1 MPAELTAESLR
12 LDDPGRTADEIAE
25 RLREVVYKD
34 LRRRGA
40 VVGLSGGVDS
50 SLVAFLC
57 ARAFG
62 PERVLGVLMPEG
74 ESASDTLDLSRSPP
88 RRPASRPSL
97 EDITELLQAAGCYE
111 RRDAAI
117 RTVMPEYGAG
127 WKAKIVL
134 PSLLGGSRYSLFTVV
149 AESPEGERREA
160 RLTATAYREVVAA
173 TNFKQRVRKMLEYYH
188 ADRLD
193 YAVVGTPNRLEY
205 DQGFFVKN
213 GDGSADVKPIAHLY
227 KTQVYQLAEAL
238 GVPGGDPRAPA
249 DDRHLRARAEPGG
262 VLLLRPVRQARP
274 LPVRPQP
281 GAPGRSGRGRR
292 RPRPRRSSS
301 ASTRTSSASGAPPR
315 TCMRRRSS
323 SPSSS
328 GIRQAPRP
336 SRGRR
341 ARPHRPQ
348 VWARRRARRFQQ
360 VSPRDFAHD
369 RKMSY
374 GLSPSCS
381 PIERRPFR

>member
-1 MPAELTAESLR
+1 MATPAERLTVESLR
-12 LDDPGRTADEIAE
+12 LDAARTVDEIAE

-57 ARAFG
+57 VRAFG
-62 PERVLGVLMPEG
+62 AERVLGVLMPEG
-74 ESASDTLDLSRSPP
+74 ESAADTLDLSNV
-88 RRPASRPSL
+88 AADAAGVETVL
-97 EDITELLQAAGCYE
+97 EDVTGLLEAAGCYE

-117 RTVMPEYGAG
+117 RTVLPEYGQG

-213 GDGSADVKPIAHLY
+213 GDGAADVKPIAHLY
-227 KTQVYQLAEAL
+227 KTQVYQLAEEV
-238 GVPGGDPRAPA
+238 GVPATIRERLPTTDTYALEQSQEEFYFSVPFDKLDLCLYAHNHGLPPEAVAPA
-249 DDRHLRARAEPGG
+249 TGLEAEI
-262 VLLLRPVRQARP
+262 VERVYEDIERKRKAAEYLH
-274 LPVRPQP
+274 
-281 GAPGRSGRGRR
+281 
-292 RPRPRRSSS
+292 
-301 ASTRTSSASGAPPR
+301 APPLLVA
-315 TCMRRRSS
+315 SL
-323 SPSSS
+323 
-328 GIRQAPRP
+328 
-336 SRGRR
+336 
-341 ARPHRPQ
+341 
-348 VWARRRARRFQQ
+348 
-360 VSPRDFAHD
+360 DD
-369 RKMSY
+369 
-374 GLSPSCS
+374 
-381 PIERRPFR
+381 

>member
-1 MPAELTAESLR
+1 MAPAELLTADALR
-12 LDDPGRTADEIAE
+12 LDDPSRTIDEIAE
-25 RLREVVYKD
+25 RLRDVVYQD

-62 PERVLGVLMPEG
+62 AERVLGVLMPEG
-74 ESASDTLDLSRSPP
+74 ESASDTLDLSRVS
-88 RRPASRPSL
+88 ADAAGVETVL
-97 EDITELLQAAGCYE
+97 EDITELLEAAGCYE

-117 RTVMPEYGAG
+117 RSVMPEYGSG

-149 AESPEGERREA
+149 AESPDGERREA

-193 YAVVGTPNRLEY
+193 FAVVGTPNRLEY

-227 KTQVYQLAEAL
+227 KTQVYQLAETI
-238 GVPGGDPRAPA
+238 GVPKEIRERPPTTDTYALEQSQEEFYFSVPFDKLDLCLYARNNGLPAEAAAAATDLDANVVERVYEDIERKRRAASYLHAPPLLVA
-249 DDRHLRARAEPGG
+249 DLGHP
-262 VLLLRPVRQARP
+262 
-274 LPVRPQP
+274 
-281 GAPGRSGRGRR
+281 
-292 RPRPRRSSS
+292 
-301 ASTRTSSASGAPPR
+301 SGA
-315 TCMRRRSS
+315 
-323 SPSSS
+323 
-328 GIRQAPRP
+328 
-336 SRGRR
+336 
-341 ARPHRPQ
+341 
-348 VWARRRARRFQQ
+348 
-360 VSPRDFAHD
+360 
-369 RKMSY
+369 
-374 GLSPSCS
+374 
-381 PIERRPFR
+381 E

>member
-1 MPAELTAESLR
+1 MAPADLTAESLR
-12 LDDPGRTADEIAE
+12 LDDAAAAADEIAE
-25 RLREVVYKD
+25 RLREIVYKD

-50 SLVAFLC
+50 SVVAHLC
-57 ARAFG
+57 AKAFG

-74 ESASDTLDLSRSPP
+74 ESASDTLDLSNV
-88 RRPASRPSL
+88 AAEAAGVETVL

-117 RTVMPEYGAG
+117 RTVMPEYAEG

-149 AESPEGERREA
+149 AESPQGERREA
-160 RLTATAYREVVAA
+160 RLTATAYRDVVAA

-227 KTQVYQLAEAL
+227 KTQVYQLAEAV
-238 GVPGGDPRAPA
+238 GVPAVIRERPPTTDTYALEQSQEEFYFSVPFDKLDLCLYALNEGASAEAAAAAA
-249 DDRHLRARAEPGG
+249 DL
-262 VLLLRPVRQARP
+262 
-274 LPVRPQP
+274 
-281 GAPGRSGRGRR
+281 
-292 RPRPRRSSS
+292 PRRSSS
-301 ASTRTSSASGAPPR
+301 ASTRTSSASAGPPR
-315 TCMRRRSS
+315 TCTPRRFFSATAR
-323 SPSSS
+323 
-328 GIRQAPRP
+328 R
-336 SRGRR
+336 SRGRLVVPTVPR
-341 ARPHRPQ
+341 VWTPSGGVSFHRIFPGTLHTTK
-348 VWARRRARRFQQ
+348 
-360 VSPRDFAHD
+360 D
-369 RKMSY
+369 
-374 GLSPSCS
+374 GLWSKS
-381 PIERRPFR
+381 FV

>member
-1 MPAELTAESLR
+1 MAPTATELTPESLR
-12 LDDPGRTADEIAE
+12 LDPTRAVDEIAE
-25 RLREVVYKD
+25 SMRESVYKQ

-74 ESASDTLDLSRSPP
+74 ESAPDTLDLSHVS
-88 RRPASRPSL
+88 AEAAGVETVL
-97 EDITELLQAAGCYE
+97 EDITPILAAAGCYE

-117 RTVMPEYGAG
+117 RTVLPEYGAG

-134 PSLLGGSRYSLFTVV
+134 PSLLGGDRYSLFSVV
-149 AESPEGERREA
+149 AESPDGERREA

-173 TNFKQRVRKMLEYYH
+173 TNFKQRVRKMLEYHH

-227 KTQVYQLAEAL
+227 KTQVYQLAEHM
-238 GVPGGDPRAPA
+238 GVPAVIRERPPTTDTYALEQSQEEFYFSVPF
-249 DDRHLRARAEPGG
+249 DKLDLCLYARNEGLSVEAAAAGTGLEPG
-262 VLLLRPVRQARP
+262 VVERVYADIDRK
-274 LPVRPQP
+274 
-281 GAPGRSGRGRR
+281 RR
-292 RPRPRRSSS
+292 
-301 ASTRTSSASGAPPR
+301 AAEYLHAPPLLV
-315 TCMRRRSS
+315 
-323 SPSSS
+323 
-328 GIRQAPRP
+328 APLE
-336 SRGRR
+336 R
-341 ARPHRPQ
+341 AGP
-348 VWARRRARRFQQ
+348 
-360 VSPRDFAHD
+360 
-369 RKMSY
+369 
-374 GLSPSCS
+374 
-381 PIERRPFR
+381 